1 MLFDRKAI
9 SVAKKTFEMREEK
22 APRCFLTPVQE
33 SRTHGLSFPSE
44 NPHKT
49 VKTACILSNIK
60 KKTFANTTYKSK
72 NSK

>member
-9 SVAKKTFEMREEK
+9 SVAKETFEMREEK

-49 VKTACILSNIK
+49 VKTACIDLVQHK
-60 KKTFANTTYKSK
+60 KNLCEHDIQILKQ
-72 NSK
+72 

>member
-9 SVAKKTFEMREEK
+9 SVAKETFEMREEK
-22 APRCFLTPVQE
+22 APRCFLTPVQA

-60 KKTFANTTYKSK
+60 KNPCEHDLQILKQ
-72 NSK
+72 